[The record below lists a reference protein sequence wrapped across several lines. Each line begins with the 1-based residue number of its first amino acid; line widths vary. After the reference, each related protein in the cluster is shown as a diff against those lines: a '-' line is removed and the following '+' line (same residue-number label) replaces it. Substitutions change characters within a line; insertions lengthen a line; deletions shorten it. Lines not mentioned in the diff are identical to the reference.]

1 MRYSED
7 LAVIRRREVVFGNA
21 NAGRSSQAGERHSE
35 GPTARSA
42 LNVPAPATRSRR
54 GRNVGPPDAGSA
66 EDGREPFGTESIADL
81 EEKAFSK
88 YDLASVESTHW
99 NILIRASVLRVDDFH
114 ALGTTLAYVT
124 QPAFVYCPSH
134 RAQQPYQD
142 LSIEEKLHELSINI
156 YDIAVEARDRNE
168 SHLARWILFD
178 LVFALDQYRLFD
190 TRKRN
195 ILLKIARMFQEL
207 RHPWHYAHVLLKIA
221 GMYRG
226 PALPTQEGPFHLL
239 AESSHLLAESFPTS
253 SMSIRRVLVNRWNE
267 TVGGIHVDSNLNVP
281 PLHAAVQHRNPS
293 IILAL
298 LSNPNDCSSTPL
310 APPLTMP
317 SRVGQVRADIDE
329 RDLNSRT
336 ALFAAVAN
344 GDEPCCSAL
353 LYHGA
358 DANIRDD
365 HGHTALEV
373 AVRRGYLNIVDLL
386 IYYKALV
393 NPDITG
399 CSSLPLHAAIESSD
413 LSSNLQLRII
423 HRLLESGA
431 EAYLRRHADNKHAI
445 DLAVDRGEHELAESI
460 RQRVPS
466 LSQSHTPFMGQII
479 S

>member
-1 MRYSED
+1 MRYSD
-7 LAVIRRREVVFGNA
+7 DPAVIRRREVVFENA
-21 NAGRSSQAGERHSE
+21 NAGGSSQAGERHSE

-42 LNVPAPATRSRR
+42 LNFPAPATRHRR

-99 NILIRASVLRVDDFH
+99 NILIRASVLRFDDFH
-114 ALGTTLAYVT
+114 ALGTTLVYVT
-124 QPAFVYCPSH
+124 QPPIVYCPSH
-134 RAQQPYQD
+134 RAQQPYHD
-142 LSIEEKLHELSINI
+142 LSIEEKLHELFINI

-195 ILLKIARMFQEL
+195 ILLKMARMFQEL

-221 GMYRG
+221 GMYKG
-226 PALPTQEGPFHLL
+226 SALPTQEGRLL

-253 SMSIRRVLVNRWNE
+253 SMSIRRVLVDRWNE
-267 TVGGIHVDSNLNVP
+267 TVGGIHIDSNLNVP

-344 GDEPCCSAL
+344 GDESCCSAL

-373 AVRRGYLNIVDLL
+373 AVRGSYLNIVDLL

-399 CSSLPLHAAIESSD
+399 CSSLPLHAAIESSN
-413 LSSNLQLRII
+413 LSSNLQLTII
-423 HRLLESGA
+423 HNLLKSGA

-460 RQRVPS
+460 RQKVPS
-466 LSQSHTPFMGQII
+466 LSQSHTAFMGQIN